1 MGNNATV
8 KAAGD
13 VNVSAKAEPDSGR
26 SSPSNYND
34 KNQLERMGKKQV
46 LHRNFGFLT
55 ILGFSC
61 TILITWEAVT
71 VLFAQGLNNGGTAG
85 VIYSFIVVWVGN

>member
-1 MGNNATV
+1 MESVNKPSFEMGNNATV

-26 SSPSNYND
+26 CSPSNYND

-46 LHRNFGFLT
+46 LHVC
-55 ILGFSC
+55 C
-61 TILITWEAVT
+61 TIP
-71 VLFAQGLNNGGTAG
+71 
-85 VIYSFIVVWVGN
+85 Y